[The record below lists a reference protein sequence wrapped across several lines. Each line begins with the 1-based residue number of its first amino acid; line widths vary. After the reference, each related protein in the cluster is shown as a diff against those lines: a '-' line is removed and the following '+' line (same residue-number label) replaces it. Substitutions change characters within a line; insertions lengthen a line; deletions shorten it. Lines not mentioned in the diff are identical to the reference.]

1 MSQALAATSTTDI
14 PWCIM
19 GGSLCGST
27 FCPNILWC
35 WLDPSVHTINVLWQ
49 PCQHILEHILKA
61 CHRCQSVDPEEVFFR
76 KKFSS
81 ALFLSQCCRM
91 LALVQI
97 HESGPDS
104 FQEQTSMSCTR
115 HDTLYTC
122 QNQARPM
129 EHDGGRLLWSNMC
142 EGRLEATTI
151 TTYYPKVVPLWILLE
166 IWSLAYEAG
175 WISAT
180 LKLYHCEFFWKSG
193 VLVMQLDRFLPP
205 WSCATVNSFGY
216 PESGLC
222 SRMDFYHPKVV
233 SHCEFMEIHVTHI
246 LPTIVTPSTPFWC
259 TMASACILCI
269 QAFLIVLC
277 LSL

>member
-1 MSQALAATSTTDI
+1 MWKHLLSKCLVVLAWSIRPHHPCSVTAMSTLHWTHPEGLS
-14 PWCIM
+14 W
-19 GGSLCGST
+19 SLCYSH
-27 FCPNILWC
+27 
-35 WLDPSVHTINVLWQ
+35 VM
-49 PCQHILEHILKA
+49 
-61 CHRCQSVDPEEVFFR
+61 
-76 KKFSS
+76 KFSS
-81 ALFLSQCCRM
+81 ALFSSQCCRI

-175 WISAT
+175 WISAI
-180 LKLYHCEFFWKSG
+180 LKLCHCEFFWKSG
-193 VLVMQLDRFLPP
+193 VLVMQLDGFLKHSS
-205 WSCATVNSFGY
+205 WAA
-216 PESGLC
+216 E
-222 SRMDFYHPKVV
+222 
-233 SHCEFMEIHVTHI
+233 
-246 LPTIVTPSTPFWC
+246 
-259 TMASACILCI
+259 
-269 QAFLIVLC
+269 
-277 LSL
+277 